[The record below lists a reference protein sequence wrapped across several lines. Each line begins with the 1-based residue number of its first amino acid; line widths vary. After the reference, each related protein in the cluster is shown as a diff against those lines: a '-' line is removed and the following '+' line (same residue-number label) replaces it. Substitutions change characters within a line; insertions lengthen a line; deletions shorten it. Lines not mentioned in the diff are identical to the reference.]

1 VRARVEALLPEAG
14 HVENPVDLDGA
25 GESDLG
31 IYVRVVRELLADERV
46 DAVVL
51 SGYFGCYGEN
61 TPELLE
67 AELAEVEELGRAAM
81 EHRKPLLVHSMSADS
96 QAVADMW
103 ARAVPC
109 YRSID
114 TTMRVL
120 SRAAFYSSH
129 AGRIAEAF
137 ELSGTVTPWGRGYS

>member
-1 VRARVEALLPEAG
+1 
-14 HVENPVDLDGA
+14 
-25 GESDLG
+25 
-31 IYVRVVRELLADERV
+31 
-46 DAVVL
+46 
-51 SGYFGCYGEN
+51 
-61 TPELLE
+61 PELLE

-137 ELSGTVTPWGRGYS
+137 ELSGTVTPWGRGYSAARETIISAGVEVPRAVTVAEVDALAEGVGAAELTPPFVLKAGWPA